1 MPAGLHLLPHAPEEL
16 TTGRLRRLGEGVG
29 KVVYCSEHWVVRRQ
43 RRASDIIALIVI
55 WKVLRRLARILPARL
70 GETLLQR
77 PSRPIR
83 LLRVMMRPLVLVIPR
98 SVWLMTHIG
107 ELWHVYHS
115 RNVRGERLAQ
125 LHLAGTSLVPERV
138 TFPPVRVRVGG
149 WPGWLTVSEAVE
161 RVEGTLHQRLANL
174 AAEGRF
180 DELEQWLGRFL
191 EFRQSGWQRGLFSVD
206 AHLKNFGV
214 TGDRIV
220 LIDPGGLTDH
230 WPEIERRLSA
240 QDGVEEPHLTLG
252 LGQILSDR
260 PDIAGRFDA
269 RWREV
274 VSRDGVL
281 RNWPGEPS

>member
-1 MPAGLHLLPHAPEEL
+1 
-16 TTGRLRRLGEGVG
+16 
-29 KVVYCSEHWVVRRQ
+29 
-43 RRASDIIALIVI
+43 
-55 WKVLRRLARILPARL
+55 
-70 GETLLQR
+70 
-77 PSRPIR
+77 
-83 LLRVMMRPLVLVIPR
+83 
-98 SVWLMTHIG
+98 
-107 ELWHVYHS
+107 
-115 RNVRGERLAQ
+115 
-125 LHLAGTSLVPERV
+125 VPERV